1 MTMTH
6 PTFETLLDFV
16 ENRLPETTRDQVM
29 AHLTSPCDVCQ
40 AEVQAISDM
49 LQLLKKEQLVE
60 PPPSVVRR
68 AIHLFKRLQE
78 QRIGDGRPRIMAH
91 LLFDS
96 RHIARAV
103 AARGVVGQ
111 ERQMLYSVEG
121 LDIDLQVSGEDSPHT
136 LRLIGQVMPANDDP
150 SQVQGCQIRL
160 EQEEEVTTTATAD
173 ELGTFVF
180 PAVVPGDYELWLDL
194 PQAEVWI
201 PSVIIG
207 RSGTA

>member
-16 ENRLPETTRDQVM
+16 ENRLPKTTHDQVM

-40 AEVQAISDM
+40 AEVQAINDM
-49 LQLLKKEQLVE
+49 LQILRKEQLAE

-68 AIHLFKRLQE
+68 AIHLFKRHQE
-78 QRIGDGRPRIMAH
+78 RQVGDNRPRMMAH

-96 RHIARAV
+96 RLIARAV

-121 LDIDLQVSGEDSPHT
+121 LDIDLQVSGEDRQRT

>member
-16 ENRLPETTRDQVM
+16 ENRLPEATRHQVM

-40 AEVQAISDM
+40 TQVQAISDM
-49 LQLLKKEQLVE
+49 LQLLKNEQLSE

-78 QRIGDGRPRIMAH
+78 QRIGDGRPRMMAH

-96 RHIARAV
+96 RHIARVV
-103 AARGVVGQ
+103 AARGVAGQ

-121 LDIDLQVSGEDSPHT
+121 LDIDLQVSAEDSPRT
-136 LRLIGQVMPANDDP
+136 IRLIGQVMPANDDP

-160 EQEEEVTTTATAD
+160 EQEEVVAVITTTD

-201 PSVIIG
+201 PSLIIG

>member
-1 MTMTH
+1 V
-6 PTFETLLDFV
+6 L
-16 ENRLPETTRDQVM
+16 

-49 LQLLKKEQLVE
+49 LHLLKKEQLAE

-78 QRIGDGRPRIMAH
+78 RRIGDGRPRMMAH

-96 RHIARAV
+96 RHIARVV

-121 LDIDLQVSGEDSPHT
+121 LDIDLQVSGEDSQRT
-136 LRLIGQVMPANDDP
+136 IRLIGQVMPASDDP
-150 SQVQGCQIRL
+150 SRVQGCQIRL
-160 EQEEEVTTTATAD
+160 EQDEVVTATATAD
-173 ELGTFVF
+173 ELGTFTF
-180 PAVVPGDYELWLDL
+180 LAVVPGDYELWLDL

-201 PSVIIG
+201 PGLTIG
-207 RSGTA
+207 RSGTV

>member
-1 MTMTH
+1 MTTTH

-16 ENRLPETTRDQVM
+16 ENRLPEATYGQVM

-40 AEVQAISDM
+40 AEVEAINDM
-49 LQLLKKEQLVE
+49 LHLLKKEQLAE

-78 QRIGDGRPRIMAH
+78 RQSGDDRPRLMAH

-96 RHIARAV
+96 RLIANAA

-111 ERQMLYSVEG
+111 ERQVLYRVEG
-121 LDIDLQVSGEDSPHT
+121 LDIDLQVSGEDSQRII
-136 LRLIGQVMPANDDP
+136 RLMGQVMPANDDP
-150 SQVQGCQIRL
+150 SQVRGCQIRL
-160 EQEEEVTTTATAD
+160 EQEEEVTAMTTAD

-201 PSVIIG
+201 PSLTIG
-207 RSGTA
+207 RSETA

>member
-1 MTMTH
+1 MITTH

-16 ENRLPETTRDQVM
+16 ENRLPEATHDQVM

-49 LQLLKKEQLVE
+49 LHLLKKEQLAE

-78 QRIGDGRPRIMAH
+78 QRIGDGRPRMMAH

-121 LDIDLQVSGEDSPHT
+121 LDIDLQVSGEDSQRT
-136 LRLIGQVMPANDDP
+136 IRLIGQVMPADDDP

-160 EQEEEVTTTATAD
+160 EQEEEVTATVTAD

-201 PSVIIG
+201 PSLIIG

>member
-16 ENRLPETTRDQVM
+16 ENHLPETARDQVV

-49 LQLLKKEQLVE
+49 LQLLEKEQLAE

-78 QRIGDGRPRIMAH
+78 QRTGDNRPRMMAH

-96 RHIARAV
+96 RLVARAV

-111 ERQMLYSVEG
+111 ERQILYSVEG
-121 LDIDLQVSGEDSPHT
+121 LDIDLQVSGEDSPRT
-136 LRLIGQVMPANDDP
+136 LRLIGQVLPANDDP
-150 SQVQGCQIRL
+150 SQVQGCRVRL
-160 EQEEEVTTTATAD
+160 EQEEEVTVITTAD

-201 PSVIIG
+201 PSVSIG
-207 RSGTA
+207 WSGTA